1 MLASSRSRARRVLRR
16 PKLRT
21 SRPRS
26 SLSTPICGQRRSE
39 PSSSIRRSGRLRCG
53 HASTALRVDRP
64 RPPSVVDTGWVP
76 DLVRATR
83 SASDAL
89 TLVVEDVIRPF
100 DGEGRMREMHL
111 HDLPWPAEVL
121 AELGEAPVT
130 LSYFVEPNPGRRGWT
145 RRYSYASHGLMFDV
159 RRATE
164 STEDFRKRINQLAL
178 SEEERRPSTQS
189 DAAEWYFG
197 PDQRVAGSLH
207 SDMQSGAARASTL
220 TLVGCSSVSAV
231 CSTR

>member
-1 MLASSRSRARRVLRR
+1 MTRHIRSNGSRRRRPFTMLASSRSRAPRVLRQ

-83 SASDAL
+83 SASDDL

-145 RRYSYASHGLMFDV
+145 RRYSYDAH
-159 RRATE
+159 RPRATRLSGTSAPINE
-164 STEDFRKRINQLAL
+164 LLDHSTPTCNPARHEL
-178 SEEERRPSTQS
+178 RP
-189 DAAEWYFG
+189 
-197 PDQRVAGSLH
+197 
-207 SDMQSGAARASTL
+207 
-220 TLVGCSSVSAV
+220 
-231 CSTR
+231 